1 MRRSKANLGAHE
13 LIGLRVKVAD
23 SSDPSLVGLEG
34 LIVDETKNT
43 FLLETERGR
52 RRLLKAV
59 CTLSFE
65 LDGEEVVLEGPAL
78 LRRPE
83 DRIRMLR

>member
-1 MRRSKANLGAHE
+1 MRRSKANLVAHE